1 MTIICSGMCAVKDT
15 DPKNPIFRGLEDN
28 SVVFENGRYFQFTGK
43 TRNNSPVMTEL
54 PPIKN
59 KQLLLKIFSD
69 IDNTLGCDGAGVI
82 ENCYGELIWEY

>member
-28 SVVFENGRYFQFTGK
+28 SVVFENGRCFQFTDQI
-43 TRNNSPVMTEL
+43 RNNNPVMIEL
-54 PPIKN
+54 RTVKN

-69 IDNTLGCDGAGVI
+69 IDNSLGRDGAGVI
-82 ENCYGELIWEY
+82 ENCYGELTWEY